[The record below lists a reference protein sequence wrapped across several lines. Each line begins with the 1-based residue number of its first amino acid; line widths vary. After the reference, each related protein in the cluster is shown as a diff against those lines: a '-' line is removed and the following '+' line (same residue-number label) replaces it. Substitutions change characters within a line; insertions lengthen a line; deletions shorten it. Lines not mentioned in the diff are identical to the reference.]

1 MDSFEVFRWLAMD
14 IAVLKAA
21 DYHFFRKLITS
32 VSKLKALIYLATDEK
47 KPRKSDVMLIIL
59 NLVR

>member
-1 MDSFEVFRWLAMD
+1 MD